1 MILNTFTYYWSMVC
15 HPIGFKHRWGGLF
28 WSNFLSAIIFNL
40 WDTLPILCYHIGFIL
55 CKIEHW
61 RVKSRAYTS
70 SLLYHEINN
79 QSRGGLRS
87 NHGSKS
93 TQPVPFKTN
102 DSAFNETQ
110 CSLIFQEI
118 LHQKSLQKTQLNVC
132 SMYFH
137 LKSKPWMAESQSWES
152 ELRVR
157 AESQSWES
165 ELPDRAASQ
174 SWESEQT
181 AECESW
187 ESELR
192 VRFVLWVF
200 LICEQ
205 SNENQ
210 SVKIFFILRGK
221 PSEAST

>member
-1 MILNTFTYYWSMVC
+1 MHSILNEFFLKYISFLLIHILIILNTFTCYWSMVC

-93 TQPVPFKTN
+93 TQPAPFKTN

-118 LHQKSLQKTQLNVC
+118 LHQKSLQKSSDQC
-132 SMYFH
+132 STFI
-137 LKSKPWMAESQSWES
+137 WNQSCQS
-152 ELRVR
+152 ELRFR
-157 AESQSWES
+157 AESQSRES
-165 ELPDRAASQ
+165 EP
-174 SWESEQT
+174 
-181 AECESW
+181 
-187 ESELR
+187 R
-192 VRFVLWVF
+192 VRAERLS
-200 LICEQ
+200 C
-205 SNENQ
+205 
-210 SVKIFFILRGK
+210 IFI
-221 PSEAST
+221 

>member
-1 MILNTFTYYWSMVC
+1 MSLEDRIGLNLKCLNYLDISNLKRYLVFRDWYELLNTFTWYWPMVC
-15 HPIGFKHRWGGLF
+15 YPIGFKHRWGGLF

-61 RVKSRAYTS
+61 RVN
-70 SLLYHEINN
+70 LLYHEINN

-118 LHQKSLQKTQLNVC
+118 LHQKSLQKSSDLC
-132 SMYFH
+132 
-137 LKSKPWMAESQSWES
+137 K
-152 ELRVR
+152 
-157 AESQSWES
+157 
-165 ELPDRAASQ
+165 
-174 SWESEQT
+174 
-181 AECESW
+181 
-187 ESELR
+187 
-192 VRFVLWVF
+192 
-200 LICEQ
+200 
-205 SNENQ
+205 
-210 SVKIFFILRGK
+210 FIWN
-221 PSEAST
+221 